1 MPTLLSRPCTL
12 VMHPRSTSH
21 TRTTPTATAGHA
33 EAAPCPQQP
42 RGAGTAA
49 APLGRAGKLRR
60 GQAGFTQGRSASPIS
75 PGGGLKPGATR
86 PPGLPASGEGRGGP
100 APMCLTGRKGEDHRG
115 HAPLPPAPP
124 ARLPLP
130 RRGVSRAGGSGQSH
144 LPAPSPFRAGVRRAP
159 SPLPALPRAGRC
171 AAPTDLAAAACCSRS
186 LPPPPP
192 PGLMRGP
199 RRARSRAAGEDEE
212 APPLLLLLPVEPSGR
227 RRGERRGRGLVGRG
241 RERRAAWRG
250 RRRGGQG
257 REERAGPA
265 GAPPLANSFALSPSP
280 APPSWEQRGYRR
292 GASSE
297 DWRRAGVG
305 VGGAGRRTNCVP
317 ACNAG
322 RGGGRRRQLRRA
334 THRAKP

>member
-130 RRGVSRAGGSGQSH
+130 RRGGLPGGGKRAE
-144 LPAPSPFRAGVRRAP
+144 
-159 SPLPALPRAGRC
+159 
-171 AAPTDLAAAACCSRS
+171 
-186 LPPPPP
+186 PP
-192 PGLMRGP
+192 PGPLPFQGRRETGAIPPPGPPQGRALRSAYRPGRRG
-199 RRARSRAAGEDEE
+199 
-212 APPLLLLLPVEPSGR
+212 LLLPVTPAAAAA
-227 RRGERRGRGLVGRG
+227 
-241 RERRAAWRG
+241 RAH
-250 RRRGGQG
+250 
-257 REERAGPA
+257 A
-265 GAPPLANSFALSPSP
+265 GA
-280 APPSWEQRGYRR
+280 APR
-292 GASSE
+292 
-297 DWRRAGVG
+297 
-305 VGGAGRRTNCVP
+305 
-317 ACNAG
+317 
-322 RGGGRRRQLRRA
+322 
-334 THRAKP
+334 